1 MKVTSARA
9 FLLKKEFMM
18 RKRLLRRFA
27 LIFIAVLIVT
37 AVFIMNRYNLLP
49 ARDYT
54 LSDFGIGEISSLVDY
69 DHDGID
75 DYHDLLL
82 GAKKEAAE
90 KPEYVSRYYKG
101 GYPPENE
108 GVCTD
113 TVWRAFREA
122 GYDLRIMV
130 DNDIQVHPED
140 YPDSDVRDKNIDFRR
155 VSNLMIF
162 LDRHAQVLT
171 TDTAKTA
178 QWQPGDIVVFNA
190 GQHIG
195 IVSDRRNKKG
205 EPYIIHNA
213 GQPVRDENYLKRGIV
228 YRHYRWDASQ
238 LEAGIAVAWL
248 SQ

>member
-1 MKVTSARA
+1 
-9 FLLKKEFMM
+9 M
-18 RKRLLRRFA
+18 RKRLLRH
-27 LIFIAVLIVT
+27 
-37 AVFIMNRYNLLP
+37 FIMIFVLVLLAIAFFMLDRYNLLP
-49 ARDYT
+49 SRSYS
-54 LSDFGIGEISSLVDY
+54 LEDFGIGELSSPVDY
-69 DHDGID
+69 DQDGTD

-82 GAKKEAAE
+82 GAKKDAAN
-90 KPEYVSRYYKG
+90 KPDYVSKYYKG

-130 DNDIQVHPED
+130 DNDIQAHPED

-162 LDRHAQVLT
+162 LDHHAQTLT
-171 TDTAKTA
+171 TDISKTA

-205 EPYIIHNA
+205 QPYIIHNA

-228 YRHYRWDASQ
+228 YRHYRWDASR
-238 LEAGIAVAWL
+238 LSAEVAVPFV